1 MESKIKLGK
10 EYNFV
15 GYRWIPVKF
24 IDEEK
29 QIVVMQ
35 SLGVTVGPWPGY
47 SMLQFGNEK
56 IYNRDI
62 FGEDISE
69 YNKDT
74 KKLMDQIRPVAVDAV
89 AGRGLYLMSTGDIK
103 LVSILNKA
111 LASAAQQYDPSCKIA
126 GRYAWSG
133 SLDENRYPWHINI
146 SGTQYCYLDQYLSL
160 IVAPAFNLDLSK
172 VAVTG
177 DKIAIIPENT
187 GKGEPEETNFI
198 LLLRLLEAFTPV
210 CYGILSNDEIQMIQ
224 KYLCIQNRSVIS
236 LRNLRDFVVLFLAD
250 KADIERRNGNNE
262 KFFQLMDIQSG
273 IVSVID
279 QQIWNLS
286 GEA

>member
-1 MESKIKLGK
+1 M
-10 EYNFV
+10 
-15 GYRWIPVKF
+15 
-24 IDEEK
+24 
-29 QIVVMQ
+29 
-35 SLGVTVGPWPGY
+35 
-47 SMLQFGNEK
+47 
-56 IYNRDI
+56 
-62 FGEDISE
+62 
-69 YNKDT
+69 
-74 KKLMDQIRPVAVDAV
+74 
-89 AGRGLYLMSTGDIK
+89 
-103 LVSILNKA
+103 
-111 LASAAQQYDPSCKIA
+111 
-126 GRYAWSG
+126 
-133 SLDENRYPWHINI
+133 
-146 SGTQYCYLDQYLSL
+146 
-160 IVAPAFNLDLSK
+160 
-172 VAVTG
+172 VAVTC

-210 CYGILSNDEIQMIQ
+210 CHGILSNGKIQMIQ

-286 GEA
+286 GEV

>member
-15 GYRWIPVKF
+15 GCRWVPVKF

-35 SLGVTVGPWPGY
+35 SLGVTVGPWPGF
-47 SMLQFGNEK
+47 SMGKFGNGDY
-56 IYNRDI
+56 YNRDI
-62 FGEDISE
+62 TRRNISD
-69 YNKDT
+69 YDDKT
-74 KKLMDQIRPVAVDAV
+74 RVLMEQIRPIVSGDA
-89 AGRGLYLMSTGDIK
+89 GLYLPSYDSIK
-103 LVSILNKA
+103 TNSVWRNA
-111 LASAAQQYDPSCKIA
+111 LAKAAANYRSFGASYHCA
-126 GRYAWSG
+126 WTGTYGGSSNYAWIVDSDGCTYNNGQSG
-133 SLDENRYPWHINI
+133 SYVVP
-146 SGTQYCYLDQYLSL
+146 
-160 IVAPAFNLDLSK
+160 AAFNLDLSK

-210 CYGILSNDEIQMIQ
+210 CHGILSNDEIQMIQ

-262 KFFQLMDIQSG
+262 EFFRLMDIQSG

>member
-1 MESKIKLGK
+1 MKKTQIELGK
-10 EYNFV
+10 EYNFA
-15 GYRWIPVKF
+15 GYRWVPVR
-24 IDEEK
+24 INEED
-29 QIVVMQ
+29 QVAVMQ
-35 SLGVTVGPWPGY
+35 SLGVTAGPWPGF
-47 SMLQFGNEK
+47 SMGKFGNGDY
-56 IYNRDI
+56 YNRDI
-62 FGEDISE
+62 TRRTISD
-69 YNKDT
+69 YDDKT
-74 KKLMDQIRPVAVDAV
+74 RVLMEQIRPIVSGDV
-89 AGRGLYLMSTGDIK
+89 GLYLPSYDNIK
-103 LVSILNKA
+103 TNSVQRDA
-111 LASAAQQYDPSCKIA
+111 LAKAAANYRSFGA
-126 GRYAWSG
+126 SSNYAWTGTYYGGGYAYYVDSDG
-133 SLDENRYPWHINI
+133 STYDKY
-146 SGTQYCYLDQYLSL
+146 QYNSY
-160 IVAPAFNLDLSK
+160 VVPAAFNLDLSK

-210 CYGILSNDEIQMIQ
+210 CHGILSNDEIQMIQ

-262 KFFQLMDIQSG
+262 EFFRLMDIQSG

>member
-1 MESKIKLGK
+1 MENKIELGK
-10 EYNFV
+10 EYNFA
-15 GYRWIPVKF
+15 GYRWVPVR
-24 IDEEK
+24 INEED
-29 QIVVMQ
+29 QVAVMQ
-35 SLGVTVGPWPGY
+35 SLGVTAGPWPGF
-47 SMLQFGNEK
+47 SMGKFGNGDY
-56 IYNRDI
+56 YNRDI
-62 FGEDISE
+62 TRRNISD
-69 YNKDT
+69 YDDKT
-74 KKLMDQIRPVAVDAV
+74 RVLMEQIRPIVSGDA
-89 AGRGLYLMSTGDIK
+89 GLYLPSYDSIK
-103 LVSILNKA
+103 TNSVWRNA
-111 LASAAQQYDPSCKIA
+111 LAKAVANYRSFGASYHCAWTGTYGGSSN
-126 GRYAWSG
+126 YAWIVDSDGCTYNNGQSG
-133 SLDENRYPWHINI
+133 SYVVP
-146 SGTQYCYLDQYLSL
+146 
-160 IVAPAFNLDLSK
+160 AAFNLDLSK

-210 CYGILSNDEIQMIQ
+210 CHGILSNDEIQMIQ

-262 KFFQLMDIQSG
+262 EFFRLMDIQSG